1 MPQLPKDLLVAKRPQ
16 KVVTSSAASE
26 AKPAVLKAVTAR
38 RVGTP
43 VPALGSIR
51 ASLPEMKE
59 MQRELGDWERSS
71 PPAQPMWQLPPRF
84 QQYHE
89 IQRSMALEEAGFSQ
103 DEIARATGHRDAG
116 MQRAG
121 SGGSSIQAFSDVDED
136 GARPRLFWA
145 TAGAA
150 ALLATAGSLWMQ
162 PPQASKLQAAP
173 SPVKASIPSSKTPAS
188 TTPAPAL
195 KAAPASSSSPPPAAT
210 ASAPTAAGS
219 KAAPAAGLAATPAK
233 QGPGG
238 GEDKA
243 DSKADGKAVSKADEP
258 SLPQASATVAASRPA
273 AATAVAAVAAVSPKP
288 AGGQEGS
295 QAAAA
300 AGKAAGPGASATAEQ
315 AVEGK
320 AGGAEGG
327 AVKAVEVKA
336 AAEAKMQ
343 STTQGQQGLSAAG
356 REDHSP
362 SQVAVSSQG
371 GGSRAQGSS
380 REAAGA
386 TAASSP
392 AGGDAA
398 GPSLAGPSG
407 PLLASEVAAS
417 GLDPGMELP
426 GGGYINTGDRV

>member
-1 MPQLPKDLLVAKRPQ
+1 MRAAAARPPSGFK
-16 KVVTSSAASE
+16 KVVASSAASE
-26 AKPAVLKAVTAR
+26 AKPADKPLAAKTPDSMGDKPTPQPVALKAVTAR

-84 QQYHE
+84 VRQPTPAPSRFPSPSPSRSPSRGKTPRPLRAAELLNPEMSKTLGLRNPPRVVQQQYHE
-89 IQRSMALEEAGFSQ
+89 IQRSMALEEAGFSP

-150 ALLATAGSLWMQ
+150 ALLATAGALWMQ

-173 SPVKASIPSSKTPAS
+173 SPAKASIPSSKAPAS

-195 KAAPASSSSPPPAAT
+195 KAAPASTTASPAAASSSSPPPAAT
-210 ASAPTAAGS
+210 ASSPTAAGS

-238 GEDKA
+238 GEEPGRSDKA
-243 DSKADGKAVSKADEP
+243 KSGGGSTSTPAAAAKAAAPAPAPAAPLPSPESKP
-258 SLPQASATVAASRPA
+258 SSTASATVDKKAGVT
-273 AATAVAAVAAVSPKP
+273 ATA
-288 AGGQEGS
+288 AG
-295 QAAAA
+295 
-300 AGKAAGPGASATAEQ
+300 
-315 AVEGK
+315 
-320 AGGAEGG
+320 
-327 AVKAVEVKA
+327 
-336 AAEAKMQ
+336 
-343 STTQGQQGLSAAG
+343 L
-356 REDHSP
+356 
-362 SQVAVSSQG
+362 
-371 GGSRAQGSS
+371 
-380 REAAGA
+380 REAAGKQLGPQQP
-386 TAASSP
+386 AAQLVVMQRGP
-392 AGGDAA
+392 ARQV
-398 GPSLAGPSG
+398 LAGHYWH
-407 PLLASEVAAS
+407 L
-417 GLDPGMELP
+417 
-426 GGGYINTGDRV
+426 R